1 MEIEKMNKSGLLDK
15 CKELG
20 ITRCSSKNKSELID
34 LINDKMKTSS
44 TTLDVNVNVNANANE
59 NYVLPSTT
67 QVTKQI
73 KHLKP
78 LIKWS
83 GGKSDEIKQFE
94 KYIPSEYDTYIEP
107 FVGGGSV
114 YFYLS
119 PVKAVISDVH
129 SELVDFYKCVGDE
142 KSNEIYEFMETHPND
157 EETYYQVRDNMI
169 VNDYLDNAKRF
180 YYQRKTCFRGMLRY
194 NKNGKFNIP
203 FGRYKT
209 INYNDL
215 GNKNYEELLSKTEIL
230 NQSFEYIFE
239 NYNNENN
246 FMFLD
251 PPYDSEFTDYGYCQ
265 FGKEEQKKLAK
276 LFKETKIKCLMI
288 IGKTAFIE
296 ELYKDYIVDEYKK
309 MYKFKLYA
317 GRVGD
322 EINTTHLIIKNY

>member
-20 ITRCSSKNKSELID
+20 ITKCSSKKKSELVQI
-34 LINDKMKTSS
+34 INDKVNTYS
-44 TTLDVNVNVNANANE
+44 TTLDVSE
-59 NYVLPSTT
+59 NSALT
-67 QVTKQI
+67 QIQLQAKTPI

-78 LIKWS
+78 LVKWS

-94 KYIPSEYDTYIEP
+94 KYIPTDYDAYIEP
-107 FVGGGSV
+107 FVGGGSL

-119 PVKAVISDVH
+119 PEKAVISDVH
-129 SELVDFYKCVGDE
+129 SELVDLYKCVGNK
-142 KSNEIYEFMETHPND
+142 KSNEIYDFMKNHPND

-169 VNDYLDNAKRF
+169 VNDYVDNAKRF

-209 INYNDL
+209 INYDDL
-215 GNKNYEELLSKTEIL
+215 KNKDYEDLLSKTEIL

-265 FGKEEQKKLAK
+265 FGKEDQKKLAK

-296 ELYKDYIVDEYKK
+296 ELYKDYIVNEYKK

-317 GRVGD
+317 GRIGD